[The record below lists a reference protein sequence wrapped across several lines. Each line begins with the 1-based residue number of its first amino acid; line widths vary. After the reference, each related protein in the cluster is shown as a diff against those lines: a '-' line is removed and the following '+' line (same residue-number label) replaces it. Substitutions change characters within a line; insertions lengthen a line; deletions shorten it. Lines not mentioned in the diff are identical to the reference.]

1 MIGHIKSYDPDNQT
15 GVIKSDG
22 KLYEFHLNDWT
33 DEVPPDLDD
42 EVSFEAMDATAKKIS
57 LAGAI
62 LNKPKA
68 VKYKY
73 LAGILALVL
82 GGAGVHRLYLGY
94 YGIALAQLALTLA
107 TAGYGLLWGFV
118 EGVLILAGH
127 LDKDAQ
133 GRPLK

>member
-1 MIGHIKSYDPDNQT
+1 MIGHIENYDPDNQT
-15 GVIKSDG
+15 GVIKSED
-22 KLYEFHLNDWT
+22 KLYDFHFNDWT
-33 DEVPPDLDD
+33 AEVPPEPGD
-42 EVSFEAMDATAKKIS
+42 EVRFDATDAVARNIN
-57 LAGAI
+57 LAGAF

-68 VKYKY
+68 VKSKY
-73 LAGILALVL
+73 LAGILGLVL

-94 YGIALAQLALTLA
+94 YGIALAQLAVTVL

>member
-1 MIGHIKSYDPDNQT
+1 MIGHIENYDPDNQT
-15 GVIKSDG
+15 GVIKSED
-22 KLYEFHLNDWT
+22 KLYDFHLNDWT
-33 DEVPPDLDD
+33 AEVPPEPGD
-42 EVSFEAMDATAKKIS
+42 EVRFDATDAVAKNIN
-57 LAGAI
+57 LAGAF
-62 LNKPKA
+62 LDKPKA

-73 LAGILALVL
+73 LAGILGLVL

-94 YGIALAQLALTLA
+94 YGIALAQLAVTVL

>member
-1 MIGHIKSYDPDNQT
+1 MIGKIESYDPDNQT
-15 GVIKSDG
+15 GVIKSGD
-22 KLYEFHLNDWT
+22 KFYEFHLNDWIA
-33 DEVPPDLDD
+33 EVPPDPGD
-42 EVSFEAMDATAKKIS
+42 EVSFDATDGVAKKIS
-57 LAGAI
+57 LAGVF

-118 EGVLILAGH
+118 EGILILAGH
-127 LDKDAQ
+127 LDKDAK
-133 GRPLK
+133 GRPLR